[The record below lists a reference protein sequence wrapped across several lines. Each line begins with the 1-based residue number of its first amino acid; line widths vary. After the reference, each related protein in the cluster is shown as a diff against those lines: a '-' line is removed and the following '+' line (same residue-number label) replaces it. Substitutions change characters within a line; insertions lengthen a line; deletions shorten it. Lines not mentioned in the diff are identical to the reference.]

1 MVINLKIGY
10 IRVSTVEQ
18 NIARQEVIMKKLD
31 VEKIFIDKISGKNK
45 ERPMLKEMMDFVR
58 SGDIVVV
65 ESISRF
71 ARNTRDL
78 LELVDQLIAKGV
90 QFVSMKEKIDTST
103 PSGKFMLTVFGAV
116 AQLERDYILQRQKEG
131 IAIAKAQGKYKGR
144 KRKYNENFEKVI
156 ETWEKGNITAVKAMK
171 LLNISKSTFYR
182 YARERKIKI
191 EQKISKH

>member
-1 MVINLKIGY
+1 MINLKIGY

-18 NIARQEVIMKKLD
+18 NIARQKVIMKKLD

-78 LELVDQLIAKGV
+78 LELVDQLVAKGV
-90 QFVSMKEKIDTST
+90 QFVSMKERIDTST

-131 IAIAKAQGKYKGR
+131 IAIAKVNGKYQGR
-144 KRKYNENFEKVI
+144 KKIRNDRFDEIYEKWKNNEM
-156 ETWEKGNITAVKAMK
+156 TAVQAMK
-171 LLNISKSTFYR
+171 LLNYSKTTFYR
-182 YARERKIKI
+182 RVKEMKEDEEK
-191 EQKISKH
+191 S

>member
-1 MVINLKIGY
+1 MINLKIGY

-78 LELVDQLIAKGV
+78 LELVDQLVAKGV
-90 QFVSMKEKIDTST
+90 QFVSMKERIDTST

-131 IAIAKAQGKYKGR
+131 IAIAKVNGKYQGR
-144 KRKYNENFEKVI
+144 KKIRNDRFDEIYEKWKNNEM
-156 ETWEKGNITAVKAMK
+156 TAVQAMK
-171 LLNISKSTFYR
+171 LLNYSKTTFYR
-182 YARERKIKI
+182 RVKEMKEDEEK
-191 EQKISKH
+191 S

>member
-1 MVINLKIGY
+1 MINLKIGY

-18 NIARQEVIMKKLD
+18 NIARQEVIMEKLG
-31 VEKIFIDKISGKNK
+31 VEKVFIDKISGKNM

-58 SGDIVVV
+58 IGDIVVV

-78 LELVDQLIAKGV
+78 LELVDQLVAKGV
-90 QFVSMKEKIDTST
+90 QFVSMKERIDTST

-131 IAIAKAQGKYKGR
+131 IAIAKAQGKYNGR
-144 KRKYNENFEKVI
+144 KRVENDKFLKVYEKWQNH
-156 ETWEKGNITAVKAMK
+156 EITAMQAMK
-171 LLNISKSTFYR
+171 ILNFSKTTFYR
-182 YARERKIKI
+182 RVKEMKENEK
-191 EQKISKH
+191 KS

>member
-1 MVINLKIGY
+1 MINLKIGY

-31 VEKIFIDKISGKNK
+31 VEKVFIDKISGKNM
-45 ERPMLKEMMDFVR
+45 ERPMLKEMMGFVR

-78 LELVDQLIAKGV
+78 LELVDQLVAKGV

-116 AQLERDYILQRQKEG
+116 AQLEHDYILQRQKEG
-131 IAIAKAQGKYKGR
+131 IAIAKANGKYQGR
-144 KRKYNENFEKVI
+144 KKIQNDRFDEIYEKWKNK
-156 ETWEKGNITAVKAMK
+156 EMTAVQAMK
-171 LLNISKSTFYR
+171 LLNFSKTTFYR
-182 YARERKIKI
+182 RVREMKENEEK
-191 EQKISKH
+191 S

>member
-78 LELVDQLIAKGV
+78 LELVDQLVAKGV

-131 IAIAKAQGKYKGR
+131 IAIARANGKYQGR
-144 KRKYNENFEKVI
+144 KKIQNDRFDEIYEKWKNNE
-156 ETWEKGNITAVKAMK
+156 ITATQAMK
-171 LLNISKSTFYR
+171 LLNYSKTTFYR
-182 YARERKIKI
+182 RVKEMKENEEK
-191 EQKISKH
+191 S

>member
-1 MVINLKIGY
+1 MISLKIGY

-31 VEKIFIDKISGKNK
+31 VEKIFIDKISGKNM
-45 ERPMLKEMMDFVR
+45 ERPMLKEMMGFVR

-78 LELVDQLIAKGV
+78 LELVDQLVAKGV

-131 IAIAKAQGKYKGR
+131 IAIAKVNGKYQGR
-144 KRKYNENFEKVI
+144 KKIRNDRFDEIYEKWKNNEM
-156 ETWEKGNITAVKAMK
+156 TAVQAMK
-171 LLNISKSTFYR
+171 LLNYSKTTFYR
-182 YARERKIKI
+182 RVKEMKEDEEK
-191 EQKISKH
+191 S

>member
-1 MVINLKIGY
+1 MISLKIGY

-45 ERPMLKEMMDFVR
+45 ARPMLKEMMDFVR

-78 LELVDQLIAKGV
+78 LELVDQLVAKGV

-131 IAIAKAQGKYKGR
+131 IAIAKANGKYQGR
-144 KRKYNENFEKVI
+144 KKIQNDRFDEIYEKWKNNE
-156 ETWEKGNITAVKAMK
+156 ITATQAMK
-171 LLNISKSTFYR
+171 LLNYSKTTFYR
-182 YARERKIKI
+182 RVREMKENEEK
-191 EQKISKH
+191 S

>member
-1 MVINLKIGY
+1 VVINLKIGY

-31 VEKIFIDKISGKNK
+31 VEKIFIDKISGKNM

-78 LELVDQLIAKGV
+78 LELVDQLVAKGV
-90 QFVSMKEKIDTST
+90 QFVSMKEKIDIST

-116 AQLERDYILQRQKEG
+116 AQLEHDYILQRQKEG
-131 IAIAKAQGKYKGR
+131 IAIAKSQGKYKGR
-144 KRKYNENFEKVI
+144 KRKYNSSFDNIFEK
-156 ETWEKGNITAVKAMK
+156 WERKEISAVKAMK
-171 LLNISKSTFYR
+171 ILQISKSSFYR
-182 YARERKIKI
+182 YANERKKLKN
-191 EQKISKH
+191 EKS

>member
-1 MVINLKIGY
+1 MINLKIGY

-78 LELVDQLIAKGV
+78 LELVDQLVAKGV

-131 IAIAKAQGKYKGR
+131 IAIAKANGKYQGR
-144 KRKYNENFEKVI
+144 KKIQNDRFDEIYEKWKNNEM
-156 ETWEKGNITAVKAMK
+156 TAIQAMK
-171 LLNISKSTFYR
+171 LLNFSKTTFYR
-182 YARERKIKI
+182 RVKEMKENEEK
-191 EQKISKH
+191 S

>member
-1 MVINLKIGY
+1 MISLKIGY

-78 LELVDQLIAKGV
+78 LELVDQLVAKGV

-131 IAIAKAQGKYKGR
+131 IAIARANGKYQGR
-144 KRKYNENFEKVI
+144 KKIQNDRFDEIYEKWKNNE
-156 ETWEKGNITAVKAMK
+156 ITATQAMK
-171 LLNISKSTFYR
+171 LLNYSKTTFYR
-182 YARERKIKI
+182 RVKEMKENEEK
-191 EQKISKH
+191 S

>member
-1 MVINLKIGY
+1 MISLKIGY

-78 LELVDQLIAKGV
+78 LELVDQLVAKGV

-131 IAIAKAQGKYKGR
+131 IAIAKANGKYQGR
-144 KRKYNENFEKVI
+144 KKIQNDRFDEIYEKWKNNE
-156 ETWEKGNITAVKAMK
+156 ITATQAMK
-171 LLNISKSTFYR
+171 LLNFSKTTFYR
-182 YARERKIKI
+182 RVKEMKENEEK
-191 EQKISKH
+191 S

>member
-1 MVINLKIGY
+1 MINLKIGY

-78 LELVDQLIAKGV
+78 LELVDQLVAKEV
-90 QFVSMKEKIDTST
+90 QFVSMKERIDTST

-116 AQLERDYILQRQKEG
+116 AQLEHDYILQRQKEG
-131 IAIAKAQGKYKGR
+131 IAIAKANGKYQGR
-144 KRKYNENFEKVI
+144 KKIQNDRFDEIYEKWKNNEM
-156 ETWEKGNITAVKAMK
+156 TAVQAMK
-171 LLNISKSTFYR
+171 LLNYSKTTFYR
-182 YARERKIKI
+182 RVKEMKENEEK
-191 EQKISKH
+191 S

>member
-1 MVINLKIGY
+1 MINLKIGY

-31 VEKIFIDKISGKNK
+31 VEKIFIDKISGKNM
-45 ERPMLKEMMDFVR
+45 ERPMLKEMMGFVR

-78 LELVDQLIAKGV
+78 LELVDQLVAKGV

-131 IAIAKAQGKYKGR
+131 IAIARANGKYQGR
-144 KRKYNENFEKVI
+144 KKIQNDRFDEIYEKWKNNE
-156 ETWEKGNITAVKAMK
+156 ITATQAMK
-171 LLNISKSTFYR
+171 LLNYSKTTFYR
-182 YARERKIKI
+182 RVKEMKENEEK
-191 EQKISKH
+191 S

>member
-1 MVINLKIGY
+1 MISLKIGY

-31 VEKIFIDKISGKNK
+31 VEKIFIDKISGKNM
-45 ERPMLKEMMDFVR
+45 ERPMLKEMMGFVR

-78 LELVDQLIAKGV
+78 LELVDQLVAKGV
-90 QFVSMKEKIDTST
+90 QFVSMKERIDTST

-116 AQLERDYILQRQKEG
+116 AQLEHDYILQRQKEG
-131 IAIAKAQGKYKGR
+131 IAIAKANGKYQGR
-144 KRKYNENFEKVI
+144 KKIQNDRFDEIYEKWKNNEM
-156 ETWEKGNITAVKAMK
+156 TAVQAMK
-171 LLNISKSTFYR
+171 LLNYSKTTFYR
-182 YARERKIKI
+182 RVKEMKENEEK
-191 EQKISKH
+191 S

>member
-1 MVINLKIGY
+1 MISLKIGY

-78 LELVDQLIAKGV
+78 LELVDQLVAKGV
-90 QFVSMKEKIDTST
+90 QFVSMKERIDTST

-116 AQLERDYILQRQKEG
+116 AQLEHDYILQRQKEG
-131 IAIAKAQGKYKGR
+131 IAIAKANGKYQGR
-144 KRKYNENFEKVI
+144 KKIQNDRFDEIYEKWKNNEM
-156 ETWEKGNITAVKAMK
+156 TAVQAMK
-171 LLNISKSTFYR
+171 LLNYSKTTFYR
-182 YARERKIKI
+182 RVKEMKENEEK
-191 EQKISKH
+191 S

>member
-1 MVINLKIGY
+1 MVISLKIGY

-31 VEKIFIDKISGKNK
+31 VEKIFIDKISGKNM

-78 LELVDQLIAKGV
+78 LELVDQLVAKGV

-131 IAIAKAQGKYKGR
+131 IAIAKANGKYQGR
-144 KRKYNENFEKVI
+144 KKIQNDRFDEIYEKWKNNEM
-156 ETWEKGNITAVKAMK
+156 TAIQAMK
-171 LLNISKSTFYR
+171 LLNYSKTTFYR
-182 YARERKIKI
+182 RVKEMKENEEK
-191 EQKISKH
+191 S

>member
-1 MVINLKIGY
+1 MISLKIGY

-31 VEKIFIDKISGKNK
+31 VEKIFIDKISGKNM
-45 ERPMLKEMMDFVR
+45 ERPMLKEMMGFVR

-78 LELVDQLIAKGV
+78 LELVDQLVAKGV

-131 IAIAKAQGKYKGR
+131 IAIARANGKYQGR
-144 KRKYNENFEKVI
+144 KKIQNDRFDEIYEKWKNNE
-156 ETWEKGNITAVKAMK
+156 ITATQAMK
-171 LLNISKSTFYR
+171 LLNYSKTTFYR
-182 YARERKIKI
+182 RVKEMKENEEK
-191 EQKISKH
+191 S

>member
-1 MVINLKIGY
+1 MISLKIGY

-78 LELVDQLIAKGV
+78 LELVDQLVAKGV

-131 IAIAKAQGKYKGR
+131 IAIAKANGKYQGR
-144 KRKYNENFEKVI
+144 KKIQNDRFDEIYKKWKNNEM
-156 ETWEKGNITAVKAMK
+156 TAIQAMK
-171 LLNISKSTFYR
+171 LLNYSKTTFYR
-182 YARERKIKI
+182 RVKEMKENEEK
-191 EQKISKH
+191 S

>member
-1 MVINLKIGY
+1 MISLKIGY

-31 VEKIFIDKISGKNK
+31 VEKIFIDKISGKNM
-45 ERPMLKEMMDFVR
+45 ERPMLKEMMSFVR

-78 LELVDQLIAKGV
+78 LELVDQLVAKGV

-131 IAIAKAQGKYKGR
+131 IAIARANGKYQGR
-144 KRKYNENFEKVI
+144 KKIQNDRFDEIYEKWKNNE
-156 ETWEKGNITAVKAMK
+156 ITATQAMK
-171 LLNISKSTFYR
+171 LLNYSKTTFYR
-182 YARERKIKI
+182 RVKEMKENEEK
-191 EQKISKH
+191 S

>member
-1 MVINLKIGY
+1 MISLKIGY

-31 VEKIFIDKISGKNK
+31 VEKIFIDKISGKNM
-45 ERPMLKEMMDFVR
+45 ESPMLKEMMGFVR

-78 LELVDQLIAKGV
+78 LELVDQLVAKGV

-131 IAIAKAQGKYKGR
+131 IAIARANGKYQGR
-144 KRKYNENFEKVI
+144 KKIQNDRFDEIYEKWKNNE
-156 ETWEKGNITAVKAMK
+156 ITATQAMK
-171 LLNISKSTFYR
+171 LLNYSKTTFYR
-182 YARERKIKI
+182 RVKEMKENEEK
-191 EQKISKH
+191 S

>member
-1 MVINLKIGY
+1 MISLKIGY

-31 VEKIFIDKISGKNK
+31 VEKIFIGKISGKNM
-45 ERPMLKEMMDFVR
+45 ERPMLKEMMGFVR

-78 LELVDQLIAKGV
+78 LELVDQLVAKGV

-131 IAIAKAQGKYKGR
+131 IAIARANGKYQGR
-144 KRKYNENFEKVI
+144 KKIQNDRFDEIYEKWKNNE
-156 ETWEKGNITAVKAMK
+156 ITATQAMK
-171 LLNISKSTFYR
+171 LLNYSKTTFYR
-182 YARERKIKI
+182 RVKEMKENEEK
-191 EQKISKH
+191 S